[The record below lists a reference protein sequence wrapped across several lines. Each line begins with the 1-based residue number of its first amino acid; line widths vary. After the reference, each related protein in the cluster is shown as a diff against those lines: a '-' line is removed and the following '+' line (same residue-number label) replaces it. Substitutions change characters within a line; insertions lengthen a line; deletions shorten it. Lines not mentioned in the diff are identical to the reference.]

1 VWQVEAKGRGE
12 GGGVGGG
19 KKNKRRVG
27 QVRAMLLV
35 ELFRGTGSVGKV
47 ARRRG
52 WTVLSVDIDPSHG
65 ATYAIDVRRL
75 AYKELPVPDFVWASP
90 PCTTYSQAANWV
102 RHREP
107 GTGRAL
113 SRDAHEADSIV
124 RHTLKMI
131 RYWRQ
136 RNPALRFCIEN
147 PRGHLRQLPEMQGLT
162 RTTTHY
168 SYYGWPIA
176 KPTDFWTNFPLR
188 LKTSGPPGTLGVR
201 VGSDPGWRKAL
212 DDAFGGHGHSQA
224 VNLGRIPPAL
234 VGSILTQM
242 ADGGGGGR
250 RRPSSPRGGG
260 AASPQRGSRRPRH
273 PSRSRPR
280 ASQRELSAKKSA

>member
-1 VWQVEAKGRGE
+1 
-12 GGGVGGG
+12 
-19 KKNKRRVG
+19 
-27 QVRAMLLV
+27 MILV

-52 WTVLSVDIDPSHG
+52 WTVLSVDIDPAHG

-75 AYKELPVPDFVWASP
+75 PYDELPVPDFVWASP

-113 SRDAHEADSIV
+113 SRDAHEADAIV
-124 RHTLKMI
+124 RHTLRMI

-168 SYYGWPIA
+168 SYYGWPIS

-212 DDAFGGHGHSQA
+212 DEAFGGHGHSQA
-224 VNLGRIPPAL
+224 VNLGRIPPGL

-242 ADGGGGGR
+242 ASGYGGGGTAR
-250 RRPSSPRGGG
+250 RRPS
-260 AASPQRGSRRPRH
+260 ARRPSARR
-273 PSRSRPR
+273 PSARRP
-280 ASQRELSAKKSA
+280 SARRRP